1 MCRSSRELGGPR
13 RCSSH
18 GRTQLENSSAAAA
31 VLDRQAVELERH
43 LALARCG
50 LRAADGASTTDF
62 PVIGARAD
70 TPEAWGFYRS
80 SSGGGRVDLW
90 ADLDDGTAEEFL
102 DGLSAAERSAIT
114 DYTGGWSGE
123 IVAAMAGDPSA
134 APQAVGMAATLA
146 AVLGRYRR
154 SRPMPAV
161 VARGVPVPE
170 PWTDTREFL
179 DTAFVVGARVDLVA
193 VASASH
199 NFGVVAEFAE
209 FASSYVMVMQAP
221 ALPIRPLSAF
231 PWEDESLVAPTSLRV
246 VHVDHCGT
254 ATAGIPAVYLLDE
267 AMLASYVGDEE
278 CRRSLEVER

>member
-1 MCRSSRELGGPR
+1 MCRSSRERGGPR

-18 GRTQLENSSAAAA
+18 GRAQLENSTAATA

-50 LRAADGASTTDF
+50 LRVAGGARITDF
-62 PVIGARAD
+62 PVIAGRASD
-70 TPEAWGFYRS
+70 PEGWGFYRS
-80 SSGGGRVDLW
+80 GSGRVDLW
-90 ADLDDGTAEEFL
+90 ADLDDGSAEEFL
-102 DGLSAAERSAIT
+102 DGLSAAERAAIT

-134 APQAVGMAATLA
+134 APEALGMAATLA

-161 VARGVPVPE
+161 VARGVPVPD
-170 PWTDTREFL
+170 PWTDTQDFL

-209 FASSYVMVMQAP
+209 CSTSYVMVMQAA

-246 VHVDHCGT
+246 VHVDRTGA

-267 AMLASYVGDEE
+267 EMLASYVGDEE

>member
-1 MCRSSRELGGPR
+1 MCRSSREIGGPR

-18 GRTQLENSSAAAA
+18 GRTQLENSSAGAA

-50 LRAADGASTTDF
+50 LRVAGGARITDF
-62 PVIGARAD
+62 PVIAGRASD
-70 TPEAWGFYRS
+70 PEAWGFYRS
-80 SSGGGRVDLW
+80 GSGRVDLW

-102 DGLSAAERSAIT
+102 DGLSAAERAAIT

-134 APQAVGMAATLA
+134 APEALGMAATLA

-154 SRPMPAV
+154 SRPVPAV

-170 PWTDTREFL
+170 PWTDTQDFL

-209 FASSYVMVMQAP
+209 FSTSYVMVMQAP

-246 VHVDHCGT
+246 VHVDRTGA

-267 AMLASYVGDEE
+267 EMLASDEE

>member
-50 LRAADGASTTDF
+50 LRAPREMGTDF
-62 PVIGARAD
+62 PVIAARAE
-70 TPEAWGFYRS
+70 PEAWGFYRS
-80 SSGGGRVDLW
+80 SGGGRVDLW
-90 ADLDDGTAEEFL
+90 VDLDDGTADAFL
-102 DGLSAAERSAIT
+102 DGLSAAERAAIT
-114 DYTGGWSGE
+114 EYTGGWSGE

-134 APQAVGMAATLA
+134 APQALGMAATLGE
-146 AVLGRYRR
+146 VLARYRR
-154 SRPMPAV
+154 SRPVPAV

-170 PWTDTREFL
+170 PWTNTTEFL

-193 VASASH
+193 AASASH

-231 PWEDESLVAPTSLRV
+231 PWEDESLVAPAVLRV
-246 VHVDHCGT
+246 VHVDHTGA

-267 AMLASYVGDEE
+267 ELVASYAADDDP
-278 CRRSLEVER
+278 RP

>member
-1 MCRSSRELGGPR
+1 MCRSSHELGGPR

-18 GRTQLENSSAAAA
+18 GRARLENSSAAAA

-50 LRAADGASTTDF
+50 LRVAGGARITDF
-62 PVIGARAD
+62 PVIAGRASD
-70 TPEAWGFYRS
+70 PEAWGFYRS
-80 SSGGGRVDLW
+80 GSGRVDLW

-102 DGLSAAERSAIT
+102 DGLSAAERAAIT

-134 APQAVGMAATLA
+134 APQALGMAATLA
-146 AVLGRYRR
+146 EVLARYRR
-154 SRPMPAV
+154 SQP
-161 VARGVPVPE
+161 VPVPVPN

-209 FASSYVMVMQAP
+209 PSASYVMVMQAP

-246 VHVDHCGT
+246 VHVDRRGT

-267 AMLASYVGDEE
+267 ELVTAQRRDSSAVG
-278 CRRSLEVER
+278 RSVSLEVPA